1 MDYFDKIRIYY
12 EETRLLSGKLLSERN
27 REKKA
32 YDLLEELEFKV
43 FSQWGDDGI
52 IQYLIHHLTITNKI
66 FVEFGVGDYRESNT
80 RFLMMNNNWSGLV
93 MDSSEE
99 NVQKIIASEYYWK
112 YDLEAKQ
119 AFVGCNNVN
128 SLIYE
133 SGIKGEIGLLHIDV
147 DGVDYWLWDAID
159 VIKPVIVIMEYNSV
173 FGAERSITVPYSEKF
188 NRKDRHYSHLYFG
201 ASLKALYNL
210 GKQKGYAFIGCNSAG
225 NNAFFVQKD
234 KLKDGVSEISLTEGF
249 VKSKFRESR
258 DHNGRLSFLRGND
271 RLKCMVGLEV
281 YNTEMEQLESL

>member
-1 MDYFDKIRIYY
+1 
-12 EETRLLSGKLLSERN
+12 
-27 REKKA
+27 
-32 YDLLEELEFKV
+32 
-43 FSQWGDDGI
+43 
-52 IQYLIHHLTITNKI
+52 
-66 FVEFGVGDYRESNT
+66 
-80 RFLMMNNNWSGLV
+80 
-93 MDSSEE
+93 
-99 NVQKIIASEYYWK
+99 
-112 YDLEAKQ
+112 
-119 AFVGCNNVN
+119 
-128 SLIYE
+128 
-133 SGIKGEIGLLHIDV
+133 LHIDV

-258 DHNGRLSFLRGND
+258 DSNGRLSFLRGND